1 MAKWVTEKL
10 QDLLHQI
17 NEVPFTDD
25 REKKQLSILMNGF
38 MELKNQAMDNAA
50 VKTKSQLRN
59 WDLDSSIKAMQ
70 EKKVL
75 GEAKTSAELTRLRP
89 ITK

>member
-10 QDLLHQI
+10 EELLHQI

-25 REKKQLSILMNGF
+25 RDKKQLSILMNGF
-38 MELKNQAMDNAA
+38 MQLNNQAMDNAA

-59 WDLDSSIKAMQ
+59 WDLASSIKAKQ
-70 EKKVL
+70 EEKAVK
-75 GEAKTSAELTRLRP
+75 EDKADEELTRLRP
-89 ITK
+89 IK